1 MAYTHLTDLSDF
13 LDEAGD
19 IISEPAQSKA
29 LAEFFTDIVFMTS
42 YPDLEY
48 PPEYN
53 VKCHCRPEHKPCL
66 GIIVGFINR
75 ETDDI
80 VWMCPKCI
88 DRGFISNWRGS
99 MWDLSDSGH
108 IVQ

>member
-1 MAYTHLTDLSDF
+1 MAYTHITDLTDF

-19 IISEPAQSKA
+19 IVSDPTQSKA

-42 YPDLEY
+42 YPDPEY
-48 PPEYN
+48 PPEYI
-53 VKCHCRPEHKPCL
+53 VKCHCRPEHKPCH
-66 GIIVGFINR
+66 GNIVGFINR

-88 DRGFISNWRGS
+88 DRGLISNWRGS
-99 MWDLSDSGH
+99 MWDLSAGK
-108 IVQ
+108 VAN

>member
-1 MAYTHLTDLSDF
+1 MAYIHLTDLSDY

-19 IISEPAQSKA
+19 IVSEPTQSKA
-29 LAEFFTDIVFMTS
+29 LAEFYTDIVFMTS

-48 PPEYN
+48 PSEYN
-53 VKCHCRPEHKPCL
+53 VKCHCRPKHKPCH
-66 GIIVGFINR
+66 GKIAGYINR
-75 ETDDI
+75 ETDYI
-80 VWMCPKCI
+80 VWMCPRCI
-88 DRGFISNWRGS
+88 DRGLISNWRGS